1 MGLSAPP
8 VSKAREATGLLPWKV
23 TRDPLSQMKTRV
35 IIGCLL
41 VVVGVLQISSTLYF
55 FWVTRA
61 EKEST
66 PCDVNS
72 SVLLGNF
79 TSYPNGSVV
88 SDSGE
93 VYPEGFH
100 FTAGRETRG
109 CLCALKPC
117 IRKCCARA
125 GKESVSILE
134 NNPTK
139 CFNTSEEMYFEDFS
153 LPIYSKPNK
162 ISNMTLDEFQILHGK
177 VCSGGYFWLQP
188 KLNPA
193 DRSYLLTDGRILVYE
208 TDQAEHY
215 FDTSMYCLDR
225 INGSK
230 EVVTFICSKSAEDE
244 LTDFKF
250 VFYPAGLILSSF
262 FSLLTLVVYALLP
275 ELHANLHGQSLMCHM
290 LSFLFSCVSLSIVQL
305 RIVKDPNVWCVLL
318 GKCVETTR

>member
-1 MGLSAPP
+1 
-8 VSKAREATGLLPWKV
+8 
-23 TRDPLSQMKTRV
+23 MKTRD

-41 VVVGVLQISSTLYF
+41 VYGVLEISCILY
-55 FWVTRA
+55 FWVTRT

-93 VYPEGFH
+93 VFGKGFH

-134 NNPTK
+134 NNLTK

-177 VCSGGYFWLQP
+177 VCSGYFVLQP
-188 KLNPA
+188 KLEPA
-193 DRSYLLTDGRILVYE
+193 DRSYLITDGRILVIHR
-208 TDQAEHY
+208 TEHY
-215 FDTSMYCLDR
+215 FDTSEYCLER
-225 INGSK
+225 INGSA
-230 EVVTFICSKSAEDE
+230 EVFTFICAKNPKDE
-244 LTDFKF
+244 STDFRF
-250 VFYPAGLILSSF
+250 VLYPVGLILSSF

-275 ELHANLHGQSLMCHM
+275 ELHANLYGQSLMCHM
-290 LSFLFSCVSLSIVQL
+290 LSFLFGCVSLSIAQL
-305 RIVKDPNVWCVLL
+305 RIVKDSNVWCVLL
-318 GKCVETTR
+318 GKCVETRNEQQRVP

>member
-1 MGLSAPP
+1 
-8 VSKAREATGLLPWKV
+8 
-23 TRDPLSQMKTRV
+23 MKTRV

-41 VVVGVLQISSTLYF
+41 VVVVVLEISLYF
-55 FWVTRA
+55 WVIHT
-61 EKEST
+61 EST
-66 PCDVNS
+66 TCDVNS

-100 FTAGRETRG
+100 FNAGRETRG

-134 NNPTK
+134 NIPSK

-162 ISNMTLDEFQILHGK
+162 ISTMTLDEFQILHGK

-188 KLNPA
+188 KLKPA
-193 DRSYLLTDGRILVYE
+193 DRSYLLTDGRILIY
-208 TDQAEHY
+208 DKYQAEHY
-215 FDTSMYCLDR
+215 YDTSMYCLDR
-225 INGSK
+225 INGSA
-230 EVVTFICSKSAEDE
+230 EVFTFICSKAPENPEDK
-244 LTDFKF
+244 LTAFKF

-262 FSLLTLVVYALLP
+262 FSVLTLVVYALLP
-275 ELHANLHGQSLMCHM
+275 ELHANLHGQSLMCHV

-305 RIVKDPNVWCVLL
+305 SVVKDPNVWCVLL
-318 GKCVETTR
+318 GKCVETRNS